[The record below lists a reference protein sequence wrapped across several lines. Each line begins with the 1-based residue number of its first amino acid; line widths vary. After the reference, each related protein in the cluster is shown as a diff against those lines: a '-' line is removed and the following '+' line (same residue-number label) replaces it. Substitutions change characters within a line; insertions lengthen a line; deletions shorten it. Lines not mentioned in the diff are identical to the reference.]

1 MERTIRETLDRSL
14 LQIVDGSLA
23 GVIFVVPLLMGGRH
37 ALGHLVLTALAV
49 TAAAA
54 WAVQQSLRKNA
65 GWRPTW
71 AMPLLL
77 AGLMLVALQL
87 IPLPPWLLARLS
99 PQMGEILP
107 AWGQRSC
114 HHGIAGTLD
123 LSLADAR
130 RNAGRAGHFCGFHF
144 VVLRG
149 RAAHGANRGRGAAA
163 ALVCIGGGGHG
174 VVWHRAV
181 AGGEREVLLVLR
193 APVLFRVGRGE
204 GEFQQSE
211 SLCAVSGVGDWAVD
225 LVAARCVAIGA
236 AADGMRRTGGPR
248 RWWATRN

>member
-14 LQIVDGSLA
+14 LQVVDGSLA
-23 GVIFVVPLLMGGRH
+23 GVIFVAPLLMGGRH

-54 WAVQQSLRKNA
+54 WAVRQSLRKNA

-107 AWGQRSC
+107 AWGDGAATTALLGHWTC
-114 HHGIAGTLD
+114 
-123 LSLADAR
+123 LSLTPGETLGGLVIFADFVLLFFVVVQRTERIEDVERLLRWYALAATGMALFGIVQLLAGNGKYFWFYEHPYASTSDVVKGSFSN
-130 RNAGRAGHFCGFHF
+130 RNHFAQFLALGIGPLIWWLQDALRLVQPRDACARAG
-144 VVLRG
+144 G
-149 RAAHGANRGRGAAA
+149 R
-163 ALVCIGGGGHG
+163 
-174 VVWHRAV
+174 
-181 AGGEREVLLVLR
+181 
-193 APVLFRVGRGE
+193 
-204 GEFQQSE
+204 
-211 SLCAVSGVGDWAVD
+211 
-225 LVAARCVAIGA
+225 
-236 AADGMRRTGGPR
+236 R